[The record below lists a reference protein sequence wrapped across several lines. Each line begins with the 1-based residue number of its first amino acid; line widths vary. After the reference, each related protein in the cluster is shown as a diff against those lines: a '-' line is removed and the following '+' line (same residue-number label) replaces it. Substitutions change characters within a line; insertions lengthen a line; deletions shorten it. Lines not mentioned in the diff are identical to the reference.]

1 MRICSMAK
9 SANEVLVQILGEKIQ
24 SARIL
29 QMETTP
35 AIILYKYIK
44 RRERDISAYMQR

>member
-29 QMETTP
+29 QMEKTNGNNSSHN
-35 AIILYKYIK
+35 II
-44 RRERDISAYMQR
+44 